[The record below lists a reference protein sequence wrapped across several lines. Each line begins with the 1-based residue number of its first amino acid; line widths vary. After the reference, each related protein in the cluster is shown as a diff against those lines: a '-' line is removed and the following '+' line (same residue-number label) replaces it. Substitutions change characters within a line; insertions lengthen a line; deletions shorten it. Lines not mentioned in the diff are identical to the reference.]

1 MATQGPMG
9 SYNFRRIRV
18 VPEVVLPGWCAKL
31 LCCFML
37 LYGWLTK
44 KKPTANSPSC
54 FRASSDPNSMAAS
67 MESSWLG
74 PAPVVSLSHLGR
86 SKAGLS

>member
-31 LCCFML
+31 HKVAL
-37 LYGWLTK
+37 WL
-44 KKPTANSPSC
+44 AY
-54 FRASSDPNSMAAS
+54 
-67 MESSWLG
+67 
-74 PAPVVSLSHLGR
+74 
-86 SKAGLS
+86 

>member
-1 MATQGPMG
+1 MESIYIYISKWTQMATQGPMG

-37 LYGWLTK
+37 LYGWLT
-44 KKPTANSPSC
+44 
-54 FRASSDPNSMAAS
+54 
-67 MESSWLG
+67 
-74 PAPVVSLSHLGR
+74 
-86 SKAGLS
+86 